1 MSTACLIF
9 VSSLQTWYSDSF
21 GNQLT
26 SLTQCDV
33 SVSSWDMIRVWR
45 SPAFL
50 NISVCCHI
58 HCSIY
63 LMLTIVT
70 SWQEFLC
77 LPCREMCCHAWHL
90 ALGLIC
96 FCKCFWWRFIG
107 FCWLLFVSDPAGG
120 IFRHSFLW
128 PLYVNCI
135 LRNIND
141 RYDYKHR
148 ANILFRSS
156 LFLLSASSLWS
167 WSHPKVSSS
176 SPIYR
181 ITFPTLEIWFL
192 LYFATT

>member
-77 LPCREMCCHAWHL
+77 LPCREMRCHAWHL

-120 IFRHSFLW
+120 IF
-128 PLYVNCI
+128 Y
-135 LRNIND
+135 D
-141 RYDYKHR
+141 RYMLIAFYGTLMTCTTI
-148 ANILFRSS
+148 NIARTFSS
-156 LFLLSASSLWS
+156 AVLSFFSLRLPFDLEATLKFLPLRLYIGL
-167 WSHPKVSSS
+167 P
-176 SPIYR
+176 
-181 ITFPTLEIWFL
+181 FPR
-192 LYFATT
+192 